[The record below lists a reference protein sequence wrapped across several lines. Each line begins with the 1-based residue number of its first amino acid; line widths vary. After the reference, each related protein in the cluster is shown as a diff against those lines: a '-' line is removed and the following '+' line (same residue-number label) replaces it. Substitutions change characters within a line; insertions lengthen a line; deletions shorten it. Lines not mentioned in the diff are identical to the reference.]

1 MAAVETMML
10 LIGLLVSF
18 CSESF
23 EAGGWTEAANPDTP
37 KYLSLAHSAYTEQK
51 GHIGEDFTFLVTQA
65 RWKIAPQPLYNYI
78 SGPVYNIG
86 FIVFQNNRLLEK
98 CIATIVVR
106 PRSRLQRRGI
116 VTKFWCR

>member
-1 MAAVETMML
+1 MAALATLML

-23 EAGGWTEAANPDTP
+23 EAGGWTEVANPDSP
-37 KYLSLAHSAYTEQK
+37 KYLSLAQSAYTHQK
-51 GHIGEDFTFLVTQA
+51 NHSGQGLTFLVTQA
-65 RWKIAPQPLYNYI
+65 RWKIVPQSRYRY
-78 SGPVYNIG
+78 SAGPVYNIG
-86 FIVFQNNRLLEK
+86 FIVFQNNLLIEK

-106 PRSRLQRRGI
+106 PRARLQRRGF